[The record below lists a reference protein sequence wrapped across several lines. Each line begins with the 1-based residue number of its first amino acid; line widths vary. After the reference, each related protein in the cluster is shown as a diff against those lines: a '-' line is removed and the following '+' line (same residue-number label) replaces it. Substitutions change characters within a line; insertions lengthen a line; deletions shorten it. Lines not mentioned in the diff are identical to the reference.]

1 MTVDIW
7 SDVRCPFCYIGKHKF
22 EDALKKFEHSEN
34 VTVNWH
40 SFQLDPTIKTSPE
53 MSTLDYFTQV
63 KNVSKED
70 ALKMFSNME
79 AMALESGLKIDSNST
94 VLANSF
100 RAHLLI
106 QLALQKGVANE
117 VEEALFKAHF
127 SEAKNIDNEE
137 TLVEIGT
144 SVGMAEQEV
153 RSALTSEELSYAVK
167 QDEMQAQQIG
177 VRGVPFFV
185 FENKYGVSGAQSSDT
200 FLEVLEKVQEEKVT
214 QN

>member
-22 EDALKKFEHSEN
+22 ETALEKFSHKEN
-34 VTVNWH
+34 VEVRWH
-40 SFQLDPTIKTSPE
+40 SFQLDPTLKTSPE

-63 KNVSKED
+63 KNVSKEQ
-70 ALKMFSNME
+70 ALEMFSSME
-79 AMALESGLKIDSNST
+79 AMAAESGLKIDSNSA

-106 QLALQKGVANE
+106 QLAIQKGLANE
-117 VEEALFKAHF
+117 MEEKLFIAHF
-127 SEAKNIDNEE
+127 SEAKNIDDEA
-137 TLVEIGT
+137 TLVEIGIAA
-144 SVGMAEQEV
+144 GLEEQEI
-153 RSALTSEELSYAVK
+153 RNALTSEELGYAVK

-185 FENKYGVSGAQSSDT
+185 FNDKYAVSGAQSAET
-200 FLEVLEKVQEEKVT
+200 FLEVLQKAWEEKESA
-214 QN
+214 